1 MTAIGINV
9 SDRDPIYD
17 WEEITPKKHSPEMV
31 AYIEARDEAVRLW
44 HRYTMFVDSWLAVG
58 NLDAMHEAEDEA
70 KAADE
75 RAHRAYLATQ
85 CEHKHEM
92 VFGTPENW
100 VSVCADCGFKS

>member
-9 SDRDPIYD
+9 SDKDQTHG
-17 WEEITPKKHSPEMV
+17 WEEITGKHHSPEML
-31 AYIEARDEAVRLW
+31 AYIEARDEAEGLW
-44 HRYTMFVDSWLAVG
+44 DRYTMFVDSWIATG
-58 NLDAMHEAEDEA
+58 NLDAMHEAEDAA

-85 CEHKHEM
+85 CDHKNEM
-92 VFGTPENW
+92 VFVTPENW